1 MITYAEVLA
10 KIVATLTGRP
20 PGTEIEP
27 EDHEDTE
34 IMILDYI
41 EQLKTAVQAAIVGNL
56 ILTGSPA
63 SNLSATGVKIILTA
77 GANFAF
83 GDIGYIKSDGTL
95 GLPKADAI
103 ATASALFMCADATIV
118 SAASG
123 NWLVLGIARNDA
135 WNWTPG
141 QTIFLSTGGTTANTL
156 VQVAPSGTDHVIQKI
171 GMATHANRMFFKPEL
186 AQVEHT

>member
-20 PGTEIEP
+20 QGAEIEP

-41 EQLKTAVQAAIVGNL
+41 EQLKTAVQGAIVNNL

-77 GANFAF
+77 GANFSF
-83 GDIGYIKSDGTL
+83 GDIGYIKNDGTL

-135 WNWTPG
+135 WNWTTG

-171 GMATHANRMFFKPEL
+171 GIATHADRMFFKPEL